1 MYRCI
6 NVQMY
11 QCSGTRTCFLVRD
24 LQKYEW
30 LILVF
35 SSHSFRNF
43 LPEVSATADPPDVA
57 NLNALELL
65 RHAQSTLSRS
75 SHLAPAD
82 LARQNFVVSATSISR
97 VYVTNKTMSRLIKI
111 SIQQLNRVHR
121 ALSRPDYVPSPFGGW
136 DMLEM

>member
-1 MYRCI
+1 MPQKRFDAALRFI
-6 NVQMY
+6 
-11 QCSGTRTCFLVRD
+11 
-24 LQKYEW
+24 LQRELLLTPEQASLY
-30 LILVF
+30 
-35 SSHSFRNF
+35 SQHSFRHF
-43 LPEVSATADPPDVA
+43 LPEVSATVDPPDVA

-65 RHAQSTLSRS
+65 RHAQSSRS

-111 SIQQLNRVHR
+111 SMQQLNRVHR

-136 DMLEM
+136 EMLEM

>member
-1 MYRCI
+1 
-6 NVQMY
+6 
-11 QCSGTRTCFLVRD
+11 
-24 LQKYEW
+24 
-30 LILVF
+30 
-35 SSHSFRNF
+35 
-43 LPEVSATADPPDVA
+43 VSATADPPDVA

-111 SIQQLNRVHR
+111 SMQQLNRVHR

-136 DMLEM
+136 NMLEM